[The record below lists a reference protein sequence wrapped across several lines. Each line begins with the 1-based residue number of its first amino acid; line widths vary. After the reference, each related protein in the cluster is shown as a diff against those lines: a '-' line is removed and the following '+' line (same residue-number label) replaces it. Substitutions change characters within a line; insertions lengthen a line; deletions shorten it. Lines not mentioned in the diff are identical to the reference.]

1 MKSIVIEEK
10 DIEIVC
16 LFGDKEQEQ
25 MLVQDE
31 ERKKLLL
38 VRKNNIFLLAVT
50 LIKNINLIWH
60 KKSENR

>member
-1 MKSIVIEEK
+1 
-10 DIEIVC
+10 
-16 LFGDKEQEQ
+16 